1 MLNSVKIEK
10 MKYSGIILVFTVVLS
25 FVACEKDVPNPSL
38 SQSNQWILDSMR
50 VYYYWNEQLPRH
62 PADQQNP
69 STFFN
74 SLLNPADRFS
84 FIINPSE
91 NKTEYSSFAWYGFE
105 YRMLELAGKV
115 AAVVT
120 LVVPAGP
127 ADQAGLQRGDF
138 FISVNDVQLN
148 PATMKET
155 ERLLRLRDGIRL
167 GLATLS
173 TDNWE
178 QAATVTINT
187 SRFTEQPV
195 YLVKTLESNGKKAGY
210 IFYNQFAGSYDYRIL
225 EAIGSFKSQGIS
237 NLILDLRYNP
247 GGDVSSATKI
257 AAVLSAC
264 KADDAFVVYQ
274 ANKNGGRRTSTFQQT
289 MNETSY
295 GPQSFSEL
303 LGYRAGVDRVIIL
316 ATSATA
322 SAAELLAIAL
332 KPYTKVVLIGAKTM
346 GKDMASFAIEDFR
359 QPKQTNIVLH
369 PLVFKLYNAKGE
381 GDYTSGLQPDYAID
395 EFSVLPLRPFGDTE
409 DPLLKKALE
418 LIGMSFASSPRMKIK
433 QDNIPDVRH
442 SVLQSTVR
450 APLPM
455 VTKKFR

>member
-1 MLNSVKIEK
+1 MLNNVKRKI
-10 MKYSGIILVFTVVLS
+10 KYSGILLVFTVFLL
-25 FVACEKDVPNPSL
+25 FVACEKDMPGPSL
-38 SQSNQWILDSMR
+38 SENNQWILDSMR

-62 PADQQNP
+62 PVDQQTP
-69 STFFN
+69 SSFFN

-91 NKTEYSSFAWYGFE
+91 SKTEYSSFAWYGFE

-120 LVVPAGP
+120 LVVPGSP
-127 ADQAGLQRGDF
+127 ADQAGLKRGDF
-138 FISVNDVQLN
+138 FISVNDVHFN
-148 PATMKET
+148 TSTMKDT
-155 ERLLRLRDGIRL
+155 ERLLRLGNGIRL

-173 TDNWE
+173 AGNWE

-195 YLVKTLESNGKKAGY
+195 YLVKTLEGNGKKAGY

-257 AAVLSAC
+257 AAVLSGC
-264 KADDAFVVYQ
+264 RADDAFVVYQ

-295 GPQSFSEL
+295 GPQSFSDL

-316 ATSATA
+316 ATGATA

-332 KPYTKVVLIGAKTM
+332 RPYTNVVLIGAPTM
-346 GKDMASFAIEDFR
+346 GKDMASFAIEDHR

-369 PLVFKLYNAKGE
+369 PLVFKLYNAQGE
-381 GDYTSGLQPDYAID
+381 GDYASGLRPDYAID
-395 EFSVLPLRPFGDTE
+395 EFSLLPLRPFGDTE

-418 LIGMSFASSPRMKIK
+418 LSGMSFSSGPIIK
-433 QDNIPDVRH
+433 MQSGNLPDVRH

-450 APLPM
+450 SPLPM
-455 VTKKFR
+455 VIKKFR